1 MEIPADVLCAGS
13 KSLLQDPVTD
23 ADGQTYSYDVAITIL
38 SKNRTLCSF
47 KEPSLF
53 PNNSAKQRVEEVRMR
68 LAGYWDVDRLKQ
80 LSIKQL
86 ADLMAVLCDPVI
98 TERAVNSIDDESKVL
113 EMTQQTIK
121 ICKRRNNIK
130 VLYKLPHFRPYICV
144 VCSSTIDQQSPTTRV
159 NGDVGHVNCVL
170 TEALRQKDFMVVI
183 VQDCHKRRAME
194 TSFLPTKGFICL
206 DNHKKRPL
214 WMKDVCMSVRRIM
227 CLDEDVDVWYHP
239 LTSNVI
245 VTNVSTE
252 HKNIPYVW
260 LITPED
266 DLKCIFSQVWHKKN
280 YIHLVI
286 TNTADKQLIKEV
298 DTALSM
304 VVKTYREIVRS
315 VVRLCYT

>member
-1 MEIPADVLCAGS
+1 
-13 KSLLQDPVTD
+13 
-23 ADGQTYSYDVAITIL
+23 
-38 SKNRTLCSF
+38 
-47 KEPSLF
+47 
-53 PNNSAKQRVEEVRMR
+53 
-68 LAGYWDVDRLKQ
+68 
-80 LSIKQL
+80 
-86 ADLMAVLCDPVI
+86 
-98 TERAVNSIDDESKVL
+98 
-113 EMTQQTIK
+113 
-121 ICKRRNNIK
+121 
-130 VLYKLPHFRPYICV
+130 
-144 VCSSTIDQQSPTTRV
+144 
-159 NGDVGHVNCVL
+159 
-170 TEALRQKDFMVVI
+170 
-183 VQDCHKRRAME
+183 
-194 TSFLPTKGFICL
+194 
-206 DNHKKRPL
+206 
-214 WMKDVCMSVRRIM
+214 M